1 MQTVESQKQIENH
14 PTEIANP
21 PSKQVVLLEL
31 FTSEGW
37 SSCPAADRAL
47 AFLQRE
53 QPVPQAEIITL
64 AFHVDYWNY
73 LGWKDEFSSPLFSQ
87 RQELYAQKFKI
98 GSIYTP
104 QMVVDGQAQFVGGN
118 SGNAVNAVMEAA
130 KSKKAKVEIG
140 LNKNLLKI
148 KISEI
153 PKIEKA
159 TVFLAIAED
168 NLVSNVKRGE
178 NSGKVLEHASV
189 VREFRAV
196 GGVNSADTIFSSETT
211 LEFQPGWKKEN
222 LKIIIF
228 VQENESRKIL
238 GIAKVILE

>member
-1 MQTVESQKQIENH
+1 M
-14 PTEIANP
+14 
-21 PSKQVVLLEL
+21 
-31 FTSEGW
+31 
-37 SSCPAADRAL
+37 
-47 AFLQRE
+47 
-53 QPVPQAEIITL
+53 
-64 AFHVDYWNY
+64 
-73 LGWKDEFSSPLFSQ
+73 GWKDEFSSPLFSQ
-87 RQELYAQKFKI
+87 RQELYAQKFKV

-104 QMVVDGQAQFVGGN
+104 QMVVDGQTQFVGGN

-130 KSKKAKVEIG
+130 KSKKAKLEIG

-168 NLVSNVKRGE
+168 DLASNVKRGE

-189 VREFRAV
+189 VRELKAV
-196 GGVNSADTIFSSETT
+196 GSVNSADIIFSSETN
-211 LEFQPGWKKEN
+211 LEIQPGWKREN

-228 VQENESRKIL
+228 LQENESRKIL
-238 GIAKVILE
+238 GIAKVTLE